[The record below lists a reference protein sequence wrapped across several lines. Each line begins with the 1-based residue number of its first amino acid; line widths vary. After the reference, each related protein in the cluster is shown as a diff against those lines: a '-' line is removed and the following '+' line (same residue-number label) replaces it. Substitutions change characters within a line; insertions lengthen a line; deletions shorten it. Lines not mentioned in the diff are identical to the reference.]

1 MTEVLTFD
9 DPHDRRIALGV
20 SGLLASFNRP
30 ELVSASD
37 IRIAVRVA
45 EIAGEESDTVRLA
58 LALTIRSV
66 RNGSTCVELTEL
78 AEELGAQHA
87 DLPWPDPATWL
98 ADVAASPLVDA
109 DVPVMRIE
117 GRLIYLDRYFELET
131 DLCRDLIDRGERP
144 PPAPDDALL
153 ADDLARLFPGDGYA
167 EQRAAGERAA
177 RGWTSVLTG
186 GPGTGKTTA
195 LARLLAVLA
204 SQATAAGR
212 PPLRVA
218 LAAPTGK
225 AAARMKEAVAAVAD
239 ADDFT
244 DGERTWLKG
253 LQASTMH
260 RLLGFRPDNG
270 TRFRHDRDRRLPHDV
285 VVVDESS
292 MVSLT
297 LMARLVEAV
306 RPDSRL
312 ILVGDPDQLAS
323 IEAGTVLRDLVGGWG
338 SGATSPVSHLESGH
352 RFGGA
357 ISELA
362 VAVRDGDA
370 DAAIGILREGDD
382 TVRLIPGDR
391 LADTLRQLVLP
402 DARAMVEAA
411 REGHVEDA
419 LRLLDGHRL
428 LCAHREGPYGA
439 TTWNDQV
446 ERWLDE
452 ESGYSLGR
460 PWFAGRPVLLTE
472 NDRGLRLYNGDT
484 GITVPA
490 GPDPTRDEL
499 AVVIAEQ
506 ERRRFAPSRL
516 GAVHTAY
523 AMTVH
528 RSQGSQF
535 ERVSVLLPDD
545 ESRLLTRELLYT
557 ALTRAQASVTLVGS
571 EGAVR
576 SAIGNRVLRASGL
589 AERLS
594 GALEQRGDLVARPSG
609 WR

>member
-9 DPHDRRIALGV
+9 DPHDRRSALGV
-20 SGLLASFNRP
+20 TGLLAAFNRP
-30 ELVSASD
+30 ELLSASD
-37 IRIAVRVA
+37 IRIAQRVA
-45 EIAGEESDTVRLA
+45 EIAGEPSEPVRLA
-58 LALTIRSV
+58 LALAVRSV
-66 RNGSTCVELTEL
+66 RNGSTCIELTEL
-78 AEELGAQHA
+78 TEELGAQHA
-87 DLPWPDPATWL
+87 DLPWPDATTWF
-98 ADVAASPLVDA
+98 DEVAASPLVVP
-109 DVPVMRIE
+109 DVPVMRVE

-131 DLCRDLIDRGERP
+131 DLCRDLIERGHRESP
-144 PPAPDDALL
+144 KPDDVLL
-153 ADDLARLFPGDGYA
+153 AADLARLFPGEGYA

-239 ADDFT
+239 NEGFT
-244 DGERTWLKG
+244 DDERAWLKG
-253 LQASTMH
+253 LTASTMH

-323 IEAGTVLRDLVGGWG
+323 IEAGTVLRDLVTGWG
-338 SGATSPVSHLESGH
+338 SDGTSPVSHLESGH

-362 VAVRDGDA
+362 IAVRDGDA
-370 DAAIGILREGDD
+370 DAAIEILRAGTASGDGV
-382 TVRLIPGDR
+382 VRLVAGDGLPETIR
-391 LADTLRQLVLP
+391 DLVMP

-411 REGHVEDA
+411 REGRVDEA
-419 LRLLDGHRL
+419 LHALDGHRL

-439 TTWNDQV
+439 TTWNVQV

-452 ESGYSLGR
+452 ESGYTLGR

-472 NDRGLRLYNGDT
+472 NDRGLRLFNGDT
-484 GITVPA
+484 GITMPA
-490 GPDPTRDEL
+490 GEGL

-516 GAVHTAY
+516 GTVHTAY

-535 ERVSVLLPDD
+535 DRVSVLLPDD

-557 ALTRAQASVTLVGS
+557 ALTRAQTSVTLIGS
-571 EGAVR
+571 EDAVR
-576 SAIGNRVLRASGL
+576 AAIETRVLRASGL
-589 AERLS
+589 AERLG
-594 GALEQRGDLVARPSG
+594 GALESAGA
-609 WR
+609 

>member
-9 DPHDRRIALGV
+9 DPHDRRSALGV
-20 SGLLASFNRP
+20 GGLLGAFNRP
-30 ELVSASD
+30 ELLSAAD
-37 IRIAVRVA
+37 IRIALRVS
-45 EIAGEESDTVRLA
+45 EIAGEESDAVRLA

-66 RNGSTCVELTEL
+66 RNGSTCVELGEL
-78 AEELGAQHA
+78 AGELGAQHA
-87 DLPWPDPATWL
+87 DLPWPDPARWH
-98 ADVAASPLVDA
+98 AEVSASPLVDA
-109 DVPVMRIE
+109 DVPVMRVE
-117 GRLIYLDRYFELET
+117 GRLIYLDRYFELES
-131 DLCRDLIDRGERP
+131 DLTRDLIERGERP
-144 PPAPDDALL
+144 LPAPDEALL
-153 ADDLARLFPGDGYA
+153 ATDLARLFPGEGYA

-177 RGWTSVLTG
+177 HGWTTVLTG

-195 LARLLAVLA
+195 LARVLAVLA
-204 SQATAAGR
+204 SQATGSGQ

-239 ADDFT
+239 ADGFT
-244 DGERTWLKG
+244 DAERTWLKA
-253 LQASTMH
+253 LTASTMH
-260 RLLGFRPDNG
+260 RLLGYRPDNG
-270 TRFRHDRDRRLPHDV
+270 TRFRHDRRHRLPHDV

-323 IEAGTVLRDLVGGWG
+323 IEAGTVLRDLVTGWG
-338 SGATSPVSHLESGH
+338 SGPTSPVSQLRSGH

-357 ISELA
+357 IGELA

-370 DAAIGILREGDD
+370 DAAIEILRADHDNVHLVKGDH
-382 TVRLIPGDR
+382 
-391 LADTLRQLVLP
+391 LAGTIRDLVLP
-402 DARAMVEAA
+402 DAQAMVDAA
-411 REGHVEDA
+411 RDDRVEDA
-419 LRLLDGHRL
+419 LRLLNGHRL
-428 LCAHREGPYGA
+428 LCAHREGPFGA

-446 ERWLDE
+446 VRWLDE
-452 ESGYSLGR
+452 DAGHTLGR
-460 PWFAGRPVLLTE
+460 PWFAGRPVLVTE

-484 GITVPA
+484 AMMVPA
-490 GPDPTRDEL
+490 GTVPGGTEL
-499 AVVIAEQ
+499 AVVVAEE

-516 GAVHTAY
+516 GTVHTAY

-545 ESRLLTRELLYT
+545 DSRLLTRELLYT
-557 ALTRAQASVTLVGS
+557 ALTRAQTSVTLIGS
-571 EGAVR
+571 EDAVR
-576 SAIGNRVLRASGL
+576 AAIDTRVLRASGL
-589 AERLS
+589 AERLAQ
-594 GALEQRGDLVARPSG
+594 ALGESRVDG
-609 WR
+609 

>member
-1 MTEVLTFD
+1 MTEPMTFD
-9 DPHDRRIALGV
+9 DPHDRRSAQDAT
-20 SGLLASFNRP
+20 GLLAAFNRP
-30 ELVSASD
+30 ELLTASD
-37 IRIAVRVA
+37 IRIADRVA
-45 EIAGEESDTVRLA
+45 QIAGEESDAVRLA
-58 LALTIRSV
+58 LALAIRSV
-66 RNGSTCVELTEL
+66 RNGSTCIEL
-78 AEELGAQHA
+78 AEIVDELGAQHA
-87 DLPWPDPATWL
+87 DLPWPDLATWH
-98 ADVAASPLVDA
+98 AEVAASALVDA
-109 DVPVMRIE
+109 DVPVVRVE

-131 DLCRDLIDRGERP
+131 DLTRDLVDRVERP
-144 PPAPDDALL
+144 PPVPDEALL
-153 ADDLARLFPGDGYA
+153 VSDLARLFPGEGYA
-167 EQRAAGERAA
+167 EQRAAGGRAA

-239 ADDFT
+239 ADGFT
-244 DGERTWLKG
+244 DAERAWLKG
-253 LQASTMH
+253 LTASTMH
-260 RLLGFRPDNG
+260 RLLGYRPDNS
-270 TRFRHDRDRRLPHDV
+270 TRFRHDRRHRLPHDV

-312 ILVGDPDQLAS
+312 VLVGDPDQLAS

-338 SGATSPVSHLESGH
+338 DGPTSPVSQLQSGH

-362 VAVRDGDA
+362 LAVRDGDA
-370 DAAIGILREGDD
+370 DAAIGILRAGHDA
-382 TVRLIPGDR
+382 VRLVPGDH
-391 LADTLRQLVLP
+391 LADTIRDLVLP
-402 DARAMVEAA
+402 DARAMVDAA
-411 REGHVEDA
+411 GAGRVEDA
-419 LRLLDGHRL
+419 VRLLDGHRL
-428 LCAHREGPYGA
+428 LCAHREGPFGA
-439 TTWNDQV
+439 TTWNDHV
-446 ERWLDE
+446 VRWLGE
-452 ESGYSLGR
+452 ESGYTLGR
-460 PWFAGRPVLLTE
+460 PWFAGRPVLVTE

-484 GITVPA
+484 TMTI
-490 GPDPTRDEL
+490 PDGEGGEGL
-499 AVVIAEQ
+499 AVVVAEE

-516 GAVHTAY
+516 GTVHTAY

-557 ALTRAQASVTLVGS
+557 ALTRAQTSVTLIGS
-571 EGAVR
+571 EDAVR
-576 SAIGNRVLRASGL
+576 AAIDTRVLRASGL
-589 AERLS
+589 AERLA
-594 GALEQRGDLVARPSG
+594 GALGESWASQPDTGQPPR
-609 WR
+609 

>member
-9 DPHDRRIALGV
+9 DPHDRRSALGV
-20 SGLLASFNRP
+20 TGLLAAFNRP
-30 ELVSASD
+30 ELLSASD
-37 IRIAVRVA
+37 IRIAQRVA
-45 EIAGEESDTVRLA
+45 EIAGEASDPVRLA
-58 LALTIRSV
+58 LALAVRSV

-87 DLPWPDPATWL
+87 DLPWPDAATWF
-98 ADVAASPLVDA
+98 AEVAASPLVDA
-109 DVPVMRIE
+109 DVPVMRVE
-117 GRLIYLDRYFELET
+117 GRLIYLDRYFEFET
-131 DLCRDLIDRGERP
+131 DLCRDLIARGHREP
-144 PPAPDDALL
+144 PQPDDALL
-153 ADDLARLFPGDGYA
+153 TSDLARLFPGDGYA

-225 AAARMKEAVAAVAD
+225 AAARMKEAVAAIAD
-239 ADDFT
+239 EEGFT
-244 DGERTWLKG
+244 DDERTWLKG
-253 LQASTMH
+253 LTASTMH

-323 IEAGTVLRDLVGGWG
+323 IEAGTVLRDLVTGWG
-338 SGATSPVSHLESGH
+338 SGDTSPVSHLESGH

-362 VAVRDGDA
+362 IAVRDGDA
-370 DAAIGILREGDD
+370 DAAIDILRAGTASGDG
-382 TVRLIPGDR
+382 TVRLVPGER
-391 LADTLRQLVLP
+391 LAETIRDVVLP

-411 REGHVEDA
+411 LDGDVERA
-419 LRLLDGHRL
+419 LRVLDGHRL
-428 LCAHREGPYGA
+428 LCAHREGPFGA
-439 TTWNDQV
+439 TTWNQQV

-452 ESGYSLGR
+452 ETGYALGR

-484 GITVPA
+484 GITMPA
-490 GPDPTRDEL
+490 GDGL

-535 ERVSVLLPDD
+535 DRVSVLLPDD

-557 ALTRAQASVTLVGS
+557 ALTRAQTSVTLIGS
-571 EGAVR
+571 EDAVR
-576 SAIGNRVLRASGL
+576 AAIDTRVLRASGL
-589 AERLS
+589 AERL
-594 GALEQRGDLVARPSG
+594 GTALTQRDD
-609 WR
+609 

>member
-1 MTEVLTFD
+1 MTETLTFD
-9 DPHDRRIALGV
+9 DPRDRRIALGAT
-20 SGLLASFNRP
+20 GLLADFNRP
-30 ELVSASD
+30 ELLAASD
-37 IRIAVRVA
+37 IRIAERVA
-45 EIAGEESDTVRLA
+45 ELVHETSETVRLA
-58 LALTIRSV
+58 LALAIRSV
-66 RNGSTCVELTEL
+66 RNGSTCIDL
-78 AEELGAQHA
+78 AELVTDLRSE
-87 DLPWPDPATWL
+87 DDELPWPDPETWH
-98 ADVAASPLVDA
+98 AEVVASPLVDA
-109 DVPVMRIE
+109 DVPVMRAE
-117 GRLIYLDRYFELET
+117 GRLLYLDRYFELEV
-131 DLCRDLIDRGERP
+131 DLCRDLLDRGERP
-144 PPAPDDALL
+144 PPEPDETLL
-153 ADDLARLFPGDGYA
+153 QADLARLFPGEGYA

-239 ADDFT
+239 AEGFT
-244 DGERTWLKG
+244 DDERTWLKA
-253 LQASTMH
+253 LTASTMH

-270 TRFRHDRDRRLPHDV
+270 TRFRHDRRRHLPHDV

-312 ILVGDPDQLAS
+312 ILVGDPHQLAS
-323 IEAGTVLRDLVGGWG
+323 IEAGTVLRDLAAGWG
-338 SGATSPVSHLESGH
+338 SGPSSPVSHLESGH

-357 ISELA
+357 IKDLA
-362 VAVRDGDA
+362 LAVRDGDA
-370 DAAIGILREGDD
+370 DTAIEILRAGHDAVRLVPGDD
-382 TVRLIPGDR
+382 G
-391 LADTLRQLVLP
+391 LAETIRALVLP
-402 DARAMVEAA
+402 DAQAMLTAAQEGRVE
-411 REGHVEDA
+411 EA
-419 LRLLDGHRL
+419 LRVLDGHRL

-446 ERWLDE
+446 ERWLDTDA
-452 ESGYSLGR
+452 GYTLGR
-460 PWFAGRPVLLTE
+460 PWYPGRPVLVTE

-490 GPDPTRDEL
+490 GDGL
-499 AVVIAEQ
+499 AVVIADE

-516 GAVHTAY
+516 GTVHTAY

-535 ERVSVLLPDD
+535 DRVSVLLPDD

-557 ALTRAQASVTLVGS
+557 ALTRAKESLTLIGS
-571 EGAVR
+571 EDAVR
-576 SAIGNRVLRASGL
+576 AAIDTRVLRASGL
-589 AERLS
+589 AERLARALESS
-594 GALEQRGDLVARPSG
+594 GA
-609 WR
+609 

>member
-9 DPHDRRIALGV
+9 DPHDRRSALGV
-20 SGLLASFNRP
+20 TGLLAAFNRP
-30 ELVSASD
+30 ELLSASD
-37 IRIAVRVA
+37 IRIAQRVA
-45 EIAGEESDTVRLA
+45 EIAGEASDPVRLA
-58 LALTIRSV
+58 LALAVRSV

-87 DLPWPDPATWL
+87 DLPWPDAATWF
-98 ADVAASPLVDA
+98 AEVAASPLVDA
-109 DVPVMRIE
+109 DVPVMRVE

-131 DLCRDLIDRGERP
+131 DLCRDLIARGHREP
-144 PPAPDDALL
+144 PQPDDALL
-153 ADDLARLFPGDGYA
+153 TSDLARLFPGDGYA

-225 AAARMKEAVAAVAD
+225 AAARMKEAVAAIAD
-239 ADDFT
+239 EEGFT
-244 DGERTWLKG
+244 DDERTWLKG
-253 LQASTMH
+253 LTASTMH

-323 IEAGTVLRDLVGGWG
+323 IEAGTVLRDLVTGWG
-338 SGATSPVSHLESGH
+338 SGDTSPVSHLESGH

-370 DAAIGILREGDD
+370 DAAIDILRAGTASGDG
-382 TVRLIPGDR
+382 TVRLVPGER
-391 LADTLRQLVLP
+391 LAETIRDVVLP

-411 REGHVEDA
+411 LDGDVERA
-419 LRLLDGHRL
+419 LQVLDGHRL
-428 LCAHREGPYGA
+428 LCAHREGPFGA
-439 TTWNDQV
+439 TTWNQQV

-452 ESGYSLGR
+452 ETGYALGR

-484 GITVPA
+484 GITMPA
-490 GPDPTRDEL
+490 GDGL

-535 ERVSVLLPDD
+535 DRVSVLLPDD

-557 ALTRAQASVTLVGS
+557 ALTRAQTSVTLIGS
-571 EGAVR
+571 EDAVR
-576 SAIGNRVLRASGL
+576 AAIDTRVLRASGL
-589 AERLS
+589 AERL
-594 GALEQRGDLVARPSG
+594 GTALTQRDD
-609 WR
+609 

>member
-1 MTEVLTFD
+1 MTEMLTFD
-9 DPHDRRIALGV
+9 DPHDRRSALGV
-20 SGLLASFNRP
+20 EGVLGAFNRP
-30 ELVSASD
+30 ELLSAAD
-37 IRIAVRVA
+37 IRIALRVS
-45 EIAGEESDTVRLA
+45 EIAGERSDDVRLA
-58 LALTIRSV
+58 LALAIRSV
-66 RNGSTCVELTEL
+66 RNGSTCIELGEL
-78 AEELGAQHA
+78 ADELGTQHA
-87 DLPWPDPATWL
+87 DLPWPDPATWH
-98 ADVAASPLVDA
+98 AEVAASVLVDA
-109 DVPVMRIE
+109 DVPVMRVE
-117 GRLIYLDRYFELET
+117 GRLIYLDRYFELES
-131 DLCRDLIDRGERP
+131 DLTRDLVERGERP
-144 PPAPDDALL
+144 PPVPDEALL
-153 ADDLARLFPGDGYA
+153 ETDLARLFPGEGYA

-204 SQATAAGR
+204 SQATAGGL

-239 ADDFT
+239 AEGFT
-244 DGERTWLKG
+244 DAERAWLKG
-253 LQASTMH
+253 LTASTMH
-260 RLLGFRPDNG
+260 RLLGYRPDNG
-270 TRFRHDRDRRLPHDV
+270 TRFRHDRRHRLPHDV

-323 IEAGTVLRDLVGGWG
+323 IEAGTVLRDLVTGWG
-338 SGATSPVSHLESGH
+338 SGPTSPVSQLQSGH

-362 VAVRDGDA
+362 SAVRDGDA
-370 DAAIGILREGDD
+370 DAAIEILRADHDNVHLVKGDH
-382 TVRLIPGDR
+382 
-391 LADTLRQLVLP
+391 LADTLRDLVLP

-411 REGHVEDA
+411 RDDRVEDA
-419 LRLLDGHRL
+419 LELLNGHRL
-428 LCAHREGPYGA
+428 LCAHREGPFGA

-446 ERWLDE
+446 VRWLDE
-452 ESGYSLGR
+452 ESGYTLGR
-460 PWFAGRPVLLTE
+460 PWFAGRPVLVTE

-484 GITVPA
+484 AMTI
-490 GPDPTRDEL
+490 PDGEGGEGL
-499 AVVIAEQ
+499 AVVVAEE

-516 GAVHTAY
+516 GTVHTAY

-557 ALTRAQASVTLVGS
+557 ALTRAQTSVTLIGS
-571 EGAVR
+571 EDAVR
-576 SAIGNRVLRASGL
+576 AAIDTRVLRASGL
-589 AERLS
+589 AERLAGS
-594 GALEQRGDLVARPSG
+594 LKERDRT
-609 WR
+609 R